1 MPHSHSS
8 PDEVLPRLRA
18 YLAET
23 VPSADVDEAKTA
35 PGYAP
40 LILLRARYMIA
51 GFGISNGNIGKSY
64 ESLYRDFKTYYSH
77 KRKDLDDLDLAFVFC
92 VQPDEPHLAR
102 FCSQIETDVYFCRKF
117 VVPLEE
123 PLAEAL
129 ACLPFLP
136 LAPIHG
142 RSMRPPSAQ
151 TYLRRIGVSASLAK
165 HLVVKGRSPDK
176 IVDDCVSGE
185 FGAPGELSSTVS
197 ASVVGA
203 DAIVAPVRLK
213 SVRIENFRAY
223 RKPQNFELGQA
234 VTFLYGPNGFGK
246 TSFFDAVDFAATG
259 GIGRLKSVTN
269 TMFPRAAAHLDCA
282 PEDSQVSLTF
292 ESNGLERK
300 VERRVSRRNE
310 ALLDGRPV
318 ERKILLS
325 EITCGGQP
333 ASDRVDGLVSLFRAS
348 HLFSQEHQELSKDF
362 PINCELPTDIVS
374 RLLAFEDYANGL
386 KKLNRVH
393 DTVSAIARQAE
404 GECADLQRELESAT
418 EDLERLGR
426 ISTDAVDAKALDE
439 ALHSISQE
447 LEWLGVDSAWDGTDL
462 KAMRRWRV
470 DVELRR
476 AKAQSTIQQLTALA
490 KVAATLPKQ
499 VAELSQAQEQI
510 VKGELALAAGLTKRA
525 DWRARLRTAEK
536 KVDELTVARKDS
548 QSAVERLVW
557 LQTVLPT
564 YAALLAKESA
574 AQQAAEAVAARLTSA
589 QASDR
594 TARALVE
601 SSENGQT
608 VAAARPAAVQRELVV
623 LDEAGKRADSW
634 MAARVRL
641 VENVEAEKN
650 LALVLGQQHFETH
663 ELNERLETANAEVAR
678 LAIIVADI
686 DHNRSSLRQLV
697 SQLQE
702 HILSGVCPVC
712 GDDHGSVEALQ
723 ARLRD
728 RPDVDPANGLRAAL
742 IEARSAVQALVN
754 RVNEKAQEARQTQLR
769 VERLKSDR
777 EQLLGE
783 TARFEEA
790 LASFGIVVTSDGG
803 ATLEELNRRRTE
815 RRNEIGRLTEAVNQ
829 SNHERESA
837 KKALEQ
843 ARESVAIRMRERD
856 ALLRDLAAIQSQLG
870 AIRADPRAYRLD
882 DLASSSDDVLSLL
895 ATSTQASSALDEQF
909 TVARATVAD
918 AKAICDAVLGE
929 VRALE
934 TELAS
939 IRRQVV
945 DLEAAVA
952 DSRSRFEEAGTATDT
967 NQDALLALVSRES
980 QMRTK
985 CETLVQALTNLEVSV
1000 DAATTAAAFSSLRQG
1015 VAAKQRALKVAKRR
1029 SDQHA
1034 PWLEYFGRLRKQL
1047 TTQQDNAVSD
1057 FVNDYGPRT
1066 SVIQRRLRSIYG
1078 FDDIEIQ
1085 SHESAI
1091 RVRVRR
1097 GGEELRPIDYF
1108 SQSQQQTLL
1117 LGLFL
1122 TTCISQTWSTLS
1134 TVFLDDPV
1142 THFDDLNTYA
1152 FLDLILG
1159 LIESDESHRQFV
1171 ISTCDEK
1178 LLLLARQRFHH
1189 LGPGARFYSFSAID
1203 DDGPVVEA
1211 VT

>member
-1 MPHSHSS
+1 MPNSHSS
-8 PDEVLPRLRA
+8 PEDVLPRLRA

-23 VPSADVDEAKTA
+23 VPSADVDEANTA

-40 LILLRARYMIA
+40 LVLLRARYMIA
-51 GFGISNGNIGKSY
+51 GFGISNGNIDKSY
-64 ESLYRDFKTYYSH
+64 ESLYRGFKTYYSH
-77 KRKDLDDLDLAFVFC
+77 KRKELDDLDLAFVFC
-92 VQPDEPHLAR
+92 VQPNLPHLAR

-129 ACLPFLP
+129 AGLPFLP
-136 LAPIHG
+136 LAPIQG

-203 DAIVAPVRLK
+203 DAIVAPVRLTRVK
-213 SVRIENFRAY
+213 IENFRAY

-259 GIGRLKSVTN
+259 GIGRLRSVTT

-282 PEDSQVSLTF
+282 PDDSQVSLTF

-310 ALLDGRPV
+310 ALLDGHPV
-318 ERKILLS
+318 DRKILLS
-325 EITCGGQP
+325 EIACGGQP
-333 ASDRVDGLVSLFRAS
+333 ASDRVDSLVSLFRAS
-348 HLFSQEHQELSKDF
+348 HLFSQEHQELARDF
-362 PINCELPTDIVS
+362 PTNCELPTDIVS

-386 KKLNRVH
+386 KKLDRVH
-393 DTVSAIARQAE
+393 DTVSAIARHAE
-404 GECADLQRELESAT
+404 GECADLKKEIESAT

-462 KAMRRWRV
+462 KAMRKWRV
-470 DVELRR
+470 DVEVRR
-476 AKAQSTIQQLTALA
+476 ANAQSTIQQLTALA
-490 KVAATLPKQ
+490 KVAATLPKK
-499 VAELSQAQEQI
+499 VAELGQAQEQV
-510 VKGELALAAGLTKRA
+510 VKGELSLAAAVKKRA
-525 DWRARLRTAEK
+525 EWRALLHTAEK
-536 KVDELTVARKDS
+536 KVDELAVARKES
-548 QSAVERLVW
+548 QSAVERLVG

-564 YAALLAKESA
+564 YAALLAKEAA
-574 AQQAAEAVAARLTSA
+574 AQQATEAVAARLTSA
-589 QASDR
+589 QTSDR

-601 SSENGQT
+601 SSENEQT
-608 VAAARPAAVQRELVV
+608 VAAARPAAVQKELVL

-641 VENVEAEKN
+641 LENVEAEKN
-650 LALVLGQQHFETH
+650 LALVLSQQHFETH
-663 ELNERLETANAEVAR
+663 ELNERLETANAEVTR
-678 LAIIVADI
+678 LARIVADI

-728 RPDVDPANGLRAAL
+728 RSDVDPADGVRAAL
-742 IEARSAVQALVN
+742 IEARNAVQALVN
-754 RVNEKAQEARQTQLR
+754 KLNEKAQEAKQTQLR
-769 VERLKSDR
+769 LERLRSER

-783 TARFEEA
+783 TAGFEEA

-815 RRNEIGRLTEAVNQ
+815 RRNEIERLTESVNQ
-829 SNHERESA
+829 ANHKREGA

-843 ARESVAIRMRERD
+843 ARESAAIIMRERD

-882 DLASSSDDVLSLL
+882 LASSSDDVLSLL
-895 ATSTQASSALDEQF
+895 ATSTQESSALEEQL

-918 AKAICDAVLGE
+918 AKALCDAVLGE

-939 IRRQVV
+939 IRSQVV

-952 DSRSRFEEAGTATDT
+952 DIRSRFEEAGTPTDT
-967 NQDALLALVSRES
+967 NQDALLALLSRES

-1078 FDDIEIQ
+1078 FDDIEIH

-1091 RVRVRR
+1091 RVRVKRR
-1097 GGEELRPIDYF
+1097 GEELRPIDYF

-1142 THFDDLNTYA
+1142 SHFDDLNTYA

-1159 LIESDESHRQFV
+1159 LIESDENHRQFV

-1189 LGPGARFYSFSAID
+1189 LGMGARFYSFSAID
-1203 DDGPVVEA
+1203 EDGPVVEA

>member
-1 MPHSHSS
+1 M
-8 PDEVLPRLRA
+8 LPRLRA

-23 VPSADVDEAKTA
+23 VPSADVDEAETA

-40 LILLRARYMIA
+40 LVLLRARYMIA
-51 GFGISNGNIGKSY
+51 GFGISNGDIRKSY

-77 KRKDLDDLDLAFVFC
+77 KRKELDELDLAFVFC
-92 VQPDEPHLAR
+92 VQPDLPHLAR

-136 LAPIHG
+136 LAPIQG

-165 HLVVKGRSPDK
+165 HLVVKGRSPEK
-176 IVDDCVSGE
+176 IVEDCVSGE
-185 FGAPGELSSTVS
+185 FGAPEELSSSTASITVS
-197 ASVVGA
+197 EPVFGV

-213 SVRIENFRAY
+213 RVRIENFRAY

-259 GIGRLKSVTN
+259 GIGRLRSVTN

-282 PEDSQVSLTF
+282 PDDSQVSLTF

-300 VERRVSRRNE
+300 AERRVSRRNE
-310 ALLDGRPV
+310 ALLDGHPV
-318 ERKILLS
+318 ERKVLLS
-325 EITCGGQP
+325 EIACGGHP
-333 ASDRVDGLVSLFRAS
+333 ASDRVDSLVSLFRAS

-362 PINCELPTDIVS
+362 PIKCELPTDIVS

-386 KKLNRVH
+386 KKLDRVH
-393 DTVSAIARQAE
+393 DTVSAITRQAE
-404 GECADLQRELESAT
+404 GECADLKKEIESAT

-426 ISTDAVDAKALDE
+426 TSHDAVDAKALDE

-447 LEWLGVDSAWDGTDL
+447 LEGLGVDSAWDGTDL
-462 KAMRRWRV
+462 DAMRKWRV
-470 DVELRR
+470 NVEVRR

-490 KVAATLPKQ
+490 KVAAALPKK
-499 VAELSQAQEQI
+499 VAEVGQAQEQI
-510 VKGELALAAGLTKRA
+510 VKGEFALAAALKKRA
-525 DWRARLRTAEK
+525 EARARLRTAEN
-536 KVDELTVARKDS
+536 KVDELTVARKES

-564 YAALLAKESA
+564 YAAQLTKEA
-574 AQQAAEAVAARLTSA
+574 AALQAADAVAARLTSA
-589 QASDR
+589 QASER

-601 SSENGQT
+601 SSENEQT
-608 VAAARPAAVQRELVV
+608 VAVSRTAAVQKELVL

-641 VENVEAEKN
+641 LENFEAEKN
-650 LALVLGQQHFETH
+650 LALVLSQQQFETH
-663 ELNERLETANAEVAR
+663 ELDERLETATVEVAR
-678 LAIIVADI
+678 LARMVADV
-686 DHNRSSLRQLV
+686 DHNTSLLRQLV

-712 GDDHGSVEALQ
+712 GADHGSVEALLE
-723 ARLRD
+723 RLRD
-728 RPDVDPANGLRAAL
+728 HPDADPAEGVRAAL
-742 IEARSAVQALVN
+742 IEARNAAQTLVN
-754 RVNEKAQEARQTQLR
+754 KLNEKAQEAKQTQLR
-769 VERLKSDR
+769 LERLKSER

-790 LASFGIVVTSDGG
+790 LASCGIVVTSDGG

-815 RRNEIGRLTEAVNQ
+815 RRNEIDRLTEAANQ
-829 SNHERESA
+829 SNHKLESA

-856 ALLRDLAAIQSQLG
+856 ALLSDLAAIQSQLG
-870 AIRADPRAYRLD
+870 AIRADPRAY
-882 DLASSSDDVLSLL
+882 DLASSPDDVLSLL
-895 ATSTQASSALDEQF
+895 ATSTQESSALDEQL
-909 TVARATVAD
+909 TGARATVAD
-918 AKAICDAVLGE
+918 AKAISDAVLGE

-939 IRRQVV
+939 IRSQVV

-952 DSRSRFEEAGTATDT
+952 DIRSRFEEAGTPTDT
-967 NQDALLALVSRES
+967 NQDALLALLSSES

-985 CETLVQALTNLEVSV
+985 CEKLVQALANLEVSV

-1015 VAAKQRALKVAKRR
+1015 VAAKQRALKVAKRG

-1034 PWLEYFGRLRKQL
+1034 PWLEYFGRLRERL

-1078 FDDIEIQ
+1078 FDDIEIH
-1085 SHESAI
+1085 SRDSAI

-1097 GGEELRPIDYF
+1097 RGEELRPIDYF

-1117 LGLFL
+1117 LSLFL

-1159 LIESDESHRQFV
+1159 LIESDENHRQFV

-1189 LGPGARFYSFSAID
+1189 LGTGARFYSFSAID
-1203 DDGPVVEA
+1203 NDGPVVEA

>member
-1 MPHSHSS
+1 M
-8 PDEVLPRLRA
+8 
-18 YLAET
+18 
-23 VPSADVDEAKTA
+23 
-35 PGYAP
+35 
-40 LILLRARYMIA
+40 
-51 GFGISNGNIGKSY
+51 
-64 ESLYRDFKTYYSH
+64 
-77 KRKDLDDLDLAFVFC
+77 
-92 VQPDEPHLAR
+92 
-102 FCSQIETDVYFCRKF
+102 
-117 VVPLEE
+117 VPLEE
-123 PLAEAL
+123 PLGEAL

-151 TYLRRIGVSASLAK
+151 TYLRGIGVSASLAK
-165 HLVVKGRSPDK
+165 HLVVKGRSPLK
-176 IVDDCVSGE
+176 IVEDCVSGE

-197 ASVVGA
+197 APVFDA
-203 DAIVAPVRLK
+203 AAIVPPVRLK
-213 SVRIENFRAY
+213 TVRIENFRAY

-259 GIGRLKSVTN
+259 GIGRLRSVTN

-282 PEDSQVSLTF
+282 PDDSQVSLTF

-300 VERRVSRRNE
+300 VERRVSRPNE
-310 ALLDGRPV
+310 ALLDGHPV
-318 ERKILLS
+318 GAQDSSFGDCVRW
-325 EITCGGQP
+325 
-333 ASDRVDGLVSLFRAS
+333 ASGIRSGLTVWSACFAPRTYLARS
-348 HLFSQEHQELSKDF
+348 IKSCRRIF

-374 RLLAFEDYANGL
+374 RLLAFEDYASGL
-386 KKLNRVH
+386 KKLDSVH
-393 DTVSAIARQAE
+393 DTVSVIARQAE
-404 GECADLQRELESAT
+404 GECADLQKELESAT

-426 ISTDAVDAKALDE
+426 LSNDTVDAKALDE
-439 ALHSISQE
+439 ALRSISQE
-447 LEWLGVDSAWDGTDL
+447 LEGLGVNSAWDGTDL
-462 KAMRRWRV
+462 KAMRKWRG
-470 DVELRR
+470 DVEVRR

-490 KVAATLPKQ
+490 KVAATLPKKI
-499 VAELSQAQEQI
+499 AELGQAQEQI
-510 VKGELALAAGLTKRA
+510 VKGELALGAALKKRA
-525 DWRARLRTAEK
+525 EGRALLRTAEK
-536 KVDELTVARKDS
+536 KVDELTVARKAS

-564 YAALLAKESA
+564 YAALLAKEAA
-574 AQQAAEAVAARLTSA
+574 AQQAAAQQAAAQQAVEAVAASLTSA

-601 SSENGQT
+601 SSENEQT
-608 VAAARPAAVQRELVV
+608 VAASRPAAVQKELVL
-623 LDEAGKRADSW
+623 LDEAGRGADSW

-641 VENVEAEKN
+641 LENVEAQKN
-650 LALVLGQQHFETH
+650 LAFVLSQQHFEIH
-663 ELNERLETANAEVAR
+663 ECGERLETANAEVAR
-678 LAIIVADI
+678 LAKMVADV

-702 HILSGVCPVC
+702 HILSGVCPLC

-723 ARLRD
+723 ARLLD
-728 RPDVDPANGLRAAL
+728 RPDVDPAEGVRAAL
-742 IEARSAVQALVN
+742 FGARNAVQVLVN
-754 RVNEKAQEARQTQLR
+754 KLNDGAQEAKQTQSRL
-769 VERLKSDR
+769 ERLKSER

-783 TARFEEA
+783 TGHFEEA
-790 LASFGIVVTSDGG
+790 LASCNIVVTSDGG

-815 RRNEIGRLTEAVNQ
+815 GRNEIDRLTESVNQ
-829 SNHERESA
+829 LNHKRESA

-843 ARESVAIRMRERD
+843 ARESVAMRMRERD
-856 ALLRDLAAIQSQLG
+856 ALLRDLVAIQSQLG

-882 DLASSSDDVLSLL
+882 LASSSDDVLSLL
-895 ATSTQASSALDEQF
+895 ATSTQESSALDEQL
-909 TVARATVAD
+909 TVARATAAD

-939 IRRQVV
+939 IRSQAV

-952 DSRSRFEEAGTATDT
+952 DIGSRFDEAGMPTDT
-967 NQDALLALVSRES
+967 NQDAFLALLSRES

-985 CETLVQALTNLEVSV
+985 CEILVQALTNLEVSV

-1029 SDQHA
+1029 SEQHA
-1034 PWLEYFGRLRKQL
+1034 PWRGYFRRLRKQL

-1078 FDDIEIQ
+1078 FDDIEIH

-1097 GGEELRPIDYF
+1097 RGEELRPIDYF

-1159 LIESDESHRQFV
+1159 LIESDENHRQFV

-1189 LGPGARFYSFSAID
+1189 LGTGARFYSFSAID
-1203 DDGPVVEA
+1203 EDGPVVEA

>member
-8 PDEVLPRLRA
+8 PEEVLLRLRA

-23 VPSADVDEAKTA
+23 VPSADIDEAKTA

-40 LILLRARYMIA
+40 LVLMRARYMIA
-51 GFGISNGNIGKSY
+51 GFGISNGNISESY
-64 ESLYRDFKTYYSH
+64 ESLYRGFKTYYSD
-77 KRKDLDDLDLAFVFC
+77 KRRELDDLDLAFVFC
-92 VQPDEPHLAR
+92 VQPDLPHLAR

-136 LAPIHG
+136 LAPIQG

-176 IVDDCVSGE
+176 IVEDCVSGE
-185 FGAPGELSSTVS
+185 CGAPGELSSTVS
-197 ASVVGA
+197 EPVLGV

-213 SVRIENFRAY
+213 RVKIENFRAY

-259 GIGRLKSVTN
+259 GIGRLRSVTN
-269 TMFPRAAAHLDCA
+269 AMFPKTAAHLDCA
-282 PEDSQVSLTF
+282 PDDSQVSLTF

-310 ALLDGRPV
+310 ALLDGHPV
-318 ERKILLS
+318 ERKVLLS
-325 EITCGGQP
+325 EIARGGHP
-333 ASDRVDGLVSLFRAS
+333 ASDRVDSLVSLFRAS

-362 PINCELPTDIVS
+362 PVNCELPTDIVS

-386 KKLNRVH
+386 KKLDGVH
-393 DTVSAIARQAE
+393 DSLSAIARRAE
-404 GECADLQRELESAT
+404 GECADLRKEIESAT

-426 ISTDAVDAKALDE
+426 ISTDAVDAKALNE

-447 LEWLGVDSAWDGTDL
+447 LEGLGVDSAWDGTDL
-462 KAMRRWRV
+462 EAMRKWRV
-470 DVELRR
+470 DVEVRR

-490 KVAATLPKQ
+490 KVAATLPKT

-510 VKGELALAAGLTKRA
+510 VKGELTLAASLTKRA
-525 DWRARLRTAEK
+525 ESRARLRTAEK
-536 KVDELTVARKDS
+536 KVHELTVARKES

-564 YAALLAKESA
+564 YASLLAKEAA
-574 AQQAAEAVAARLTSA
+574 AQQAADAVAARLTSA
-589 QASDR
+589 QASER

-601 SSENGQT
+601 SSENDQT
-608 VAAARPAAVQRELVV
+608 VAASRPAAVQKELVV

-641 VENVEAEKN
+641 LESVEVEKN
-650 LALVLGQQHFETH
+650 LALVLTQRHFETH
-663 ELNERLETANAEVAR
+663 ELDERLETANAEVAR
-678 LAIIVADI
+678 LARMVADV

-728 RPDVDPANGLRAAL
+728 RPDVDPAEGVRTAL
-742 IEARSAVQALVN
+742 IEARNAVQALVN
-754 RVNEKAQEARQTQLR
+754 KLNEKAQEAKQTQLR
-769 VERLKSDR
+769 LERLRSER
-777 EQLLGE
+777 EQLLSE

-790 LASFGIVVTSDGG
+790 LASCGIVVTSDGG

-815 RRNEIGRLTEAVNQ
+815 RQNEIDRLSESVNQ
-829 SNHERESA
+829 SNHKRESA

-856 ALLRDLAAIQSQLG
+856 ALLRDLAAIQSQLE

-882 DLASSSDDVLSLL
+882 LASSQDDVLSLL
-895 ATSTQASSALDEQF
+895 ATSTQESSALDEQL
-909 TVARATVAD
+909 TLTRATVAD

-939 IRRQVV
+939 IRSQVV

-952 DSRSRFEEAGTATDT
+952 DIRSRFEEAGTPTDT
-967 NQDALLALVSRES
+967 SQDALLALLSRES

-985 CETLVQALTNLEVSV
+985 CERLVQALTNLEVSV
-1000 DAATTAAAFSSLRQG
+1000 DAATTAAAFSGLRQG
-1015 VAAKQRALKVAKRR
+1015 VAAKQRALKLARRR

-1034 PWLEYFGRLRKQL
+1034 PWLEYFGRLRKRL

-1057 FVNDYGPRT
+1057 FVKDYGPRT

-1078 FDDIEIQ
+1078 FDDIEIH

-1097 GGEELRPIDYF
+1097 RGEELRPIDYF
-1108 SQSQQQTLL
+1108 SQSQQQTLM

-1134 TVFLDDPV
+1134 TVLMDDPV

-1159 LIESDESHRQFV
+1159 LIESDENHRQFV

-1189 LGPGARFYSFSAID
+1189 LGAGARFYSFSAID